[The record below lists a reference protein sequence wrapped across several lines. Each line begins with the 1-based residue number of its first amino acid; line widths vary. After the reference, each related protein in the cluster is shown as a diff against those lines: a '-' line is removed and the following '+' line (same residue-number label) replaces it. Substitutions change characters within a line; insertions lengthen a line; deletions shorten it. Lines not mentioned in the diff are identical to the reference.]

1 MTQTRTHTRLSAGGL
16 DKIKAEFDGQVRAGL
31 HPAAALAVYVDGKLA
46 VDLVGG
52 VTGRTPESPVAY
64 DSLFRIFSCG
74 KPLAAACLWVLKERG
89 KVGWDDPVVKH
100 WPEFRSHGK
109 DKITVRHVL
118 THQAGLPTTP
128 KELEENGNRAMADW
142 SRVVAAMENATLEYQ
157 PGSRIQYHPATFG
170 WLVAELVIRISGRPF
185 AEFFRDNV
193 AAPLGLHDTRY
204 TLPASL
210 NGRVVKLK
218 AMPGMEPPDAP
229 VRWNDERSY
238 AVSVPG
244 GSCISTARDT
254 ARFYAALV
262 GGGRIDGVA
271 WLKPG
276 TVAEVTA
283 VAAEGVDQVNGSYQ
297 RRTLGMAMP
306 ASEPHQTGAGA
317 QSKVFSHG
325 GYATCIT
332 WGDPDLGVAC
342 ASITSGM
349 QPSET
354 DRDRHFRIST
364 AVRKAVS

>member
-1 MTQTRTHTRLSAGGL
+1 MTQTRTHSRLSEGGL
-16 DKIKAEFDGQVRAGL
+16 EKIKAEFDGQVRVGL
-31 HPAAALAVYVDGKLA
+31 HPASALAVYVDGKLA

-52 VTGRTPESPVAY
+52 VMGRSPDSPVAH
-64 DSLFRIFSCG
+64 DSLFRVLSCG

-89 KVGWDDPVVKH
+89 KVAWDDPVIKH
-100 WPEFRSHGK
+100 WPGFRSHGK
-109 DKITVRHVL
+109 DRVTVRHVL

-128 KELEENGNRAMADW
+128 RELQGNRAMSDW
-142 SRVVAAMENATLEYQ
+142 SRVVAAMENARLEYE

-170 WLVAELVIRISGRPF
+170 WLVAELVTCISGRPF
-185 AEFFRDNV
+185 TEFFRDNV

-204 TLPASL
+204 VLPAPL

-218 AMPGMEPPDAP
+218 AMPGMEPPDVP
-229 VRWNDERSY
+229 DRWNDERSY
-238 AVSVPG
+238 SVSVPG

-254 ARFYAALV
+254 ARFHAALV
-262 GGGRIDGVA
+262 GGGRMDGVA
-271 WLKPG
+271 WLKPE

-283 VAAEGVDQVNGSYQ
+283 LAVEGVDQVNGSYQ

-306 ASEPHQTGAGA
+306 ASEPDSTGAGP

-325 GYATCIT
+325 GLATSIT
-332 WGDPDLGVAC
+332 WGDSDLGVAC
-342 ASITSGM
+342 SSLTSGM

-354 DRDRHFRIST
+354 NRDRHFRIST